1 MSDLHIEIDDIEDLE
16 DNLAAMELVA
26 DELKKPRLSEGELE
40 VVLFNIAT

>member
-26 DELKKPRLSEGELE
+26 DELKKPRL
-40 VVLFNIAT
+40 